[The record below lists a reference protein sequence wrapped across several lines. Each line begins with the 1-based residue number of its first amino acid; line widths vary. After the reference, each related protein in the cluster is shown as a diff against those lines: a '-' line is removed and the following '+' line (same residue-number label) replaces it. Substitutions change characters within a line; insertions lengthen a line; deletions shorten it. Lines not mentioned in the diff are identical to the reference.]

1 MFSADISDIRQ
12 LELRKPDNSLYPLLE
27 NSFNTKHLYMWRILE
42 PSAGSW
48 HLEVPK
54 LSELATYDVQIQ
66 GKTSIVCSSTLQQ
79 EMEANADS
87 SGYTQLTTEP
97 IIDSDLLV
105 LTSCENILY
114 ARANISL
121 VDISGN
127 IIASYSPI
135 ESDQTEMLTKIRIPR
150 QQFRIQ
156 TIVTLANG
164 SIIQR
169 MEKQLISPTILSIE
183 LSNQPYIL
191 SSNQTIPMNYTIKS
205 ALSGQVTVHLQMTD
219 TLKLMGED
227 GIKKYL
233 TFTNEINGME
243 MISLPMNHEETF
255 TTDLVI
261 FAVSMQNNR
270 TTTYSH
276 ENEETAS
283 IYLEF
288 NSASTCKTSHY
299 LTMALLFLRF
309 IMFFSAT
316 SSFH

>member
-1 MFSADISDIRQ
+1 MFSGDISDIRQ
-12 LELRKPDNSLYPLLE
+12 VELRKPDNSLYLLLG
-27 NSFNTKHLYMWRILE
+27 NAFNTKHLYMWKILQ
-42 PSAGSW
+42 PSAGAW
-48 HLEVPK
+48 HLKVPK
-54 LSELATYDVQIQ
+54 LSEFTTYDVQIQ
-66 GKTSIVCSSTLQQ
+66 GKTSIFCSSTLQK

-114 ARANISL
+114 TRANISL
-121 VDISGN
+121 VDIAGN
-127 IIASYSPI
+127 IIASYSPV
-135 ESDQTEMLTKIRIPR
+135 ESDQMEMLTKILIPR

-183 LSNQPYIL
+183 LRNQPYIL

-205 ALSGQVTVHLQMTD
+205 ALSGRVSVHLQITD
-219 TLKLMGED
+219 TLKLMGND
-227 GIKKYL
+227 GIKKDL
-233 TFTNEINGME
+233 TFTNEIDGME

-261 FAVSMQNNR
+261 FSVSMQNNR

-276 ENEETAS
+276 ENEETVS

-288 NSASTCKTSHY
+288 NSASTGTLLHY
-299 LTMALLFLRF
+299 MTIALLFLRF
-309 IMFFSAT
+309 IMCCSVT
-316 SSFH
+316 SIFE